1 VTEQRTEQH
10 RGEDARLEVSHGL
23 RSIDPRVPGIDAW
36 LCELERTTAEID
48 DLFALLSPHERER
61 ASRFGTAALRNR
73 WIAGRSALRHIL
85 GNALGIAPAA
95 VALDRG
101 RRGRPQLA
109 DAGSRI
115 DFNVSH
121 TRGMAF
127 ICIARDVAPTTRIG
141 VDIEHADRD
150 VGVDLLSRK
159 FLTSRERETLA
170 GLSLDARRRR
180 FLRYWTCKEAMSKAT
195 ADGIIAPFG
204 RLDVDLS
211 DPPRL
216 CSGPPP
222 YVPVEWSLQH
232 AEAPPAWIATVAI
245 WRKAA

>member
-1 VTEQRTEQH
+1 VTEQRTERQ
-10 RGEDARLEVSHGL
+10 GVDDARLEVSRGL
-23 RSIDPRVPGIDAW
+23 RSVNSRVSGIDAW
-36 LCELERTTAEID
+36 LCDLERTPAEID
-48 DLFALLSPHERER
+48 DLFALLSPPEKER

-73 WIAGRSALRHIL
+73 WIAGRSALRYIL
-85 GNALGIAPAA
+85 GNTLGIAPAE
-95 VALDRG
+95 VAIDRG

-109 DAGSRI
+109 DADSRI

-127 ICIARDVAPTTRIG
+127 ICIACNAAATTRIG

-150 VGVDLLSRK
+150 VDVDLLSRK

-170 GLSLDARRRR
+170 GFPLDARRRR

-195 ADGIIAPFG
+195 GDGIIAPFG

-216 CSGPPP
+216 CGGPAPYIPP
-222 YVPVEWSLQH
+222 DWSLQH
-232 AEAPPAWIATVAI
+232 AEAPPGWIATVAI
-245 WRKAA
+245 WRSAP